1 MSRTLRARLRVH
13 NPHTVH
19 PSTGVSNTGASIPP
33 TASAAALPTEQR
45 SGVGRPAAARALTA
59 TASLATVALVA
70 VPSAAYADP
79 GAPVVLAANALPVVI
94 ANLQTWVM
102 GILAAVA
109 TLFLVLAGVYW
120 ATAGGDPAQVDKAKG
135 AFKNALVGYG
145 LAVLAPVLLEVVKGI
160 VGG

>member
-1 MSRTLRARLRVH
+1 MFRPLLARSRALTIALSHAPMTTRALRHAAR
-13 NPHTVH
+13 
-19 PSTGVSNTGASIPP
+19 I
-33 TASAAALPTEQR
+33 AA
-45 SGVGRPAAARALTA
+45 PAAAAVVVL
-59 TASLATVALVA
+59 A
-70 VPSAAYADP
+70 VPAAAYADP
-79 GAPVVLAANALPVVI
+79 GGPVVLAANDLPTVI

-135 AFKNALVGYG
+135 ALKNALVGYG
-145 LAVLAPVLLEVVKGI
+145 LAVLAPILLEVVQGI

>member
-1 MSRTLRARLRVH
+1 MTTHALRLVARV
-13 NPHTVH
+13 
-19 PSTGVSNTGASIPP
+19 
-33 TASAAALPTEQR
+33 AA
-45 SGVGRPAAARALTA
+45 PAAAAAVVTL
-59 TASLATVALVA
+59 A
-70 VPSAAYADP
+70 VPAVAYADA
-79 GAPVVLAANALPVVI
+79 GGPVVLAANDLPTVI

-135 AFKNALVGYG
+135 ALKNALIGYG
-145 LAVLAPVLLEVVKGI
+145 LAVLAPILLEVVQGI

>member
-1 MSRTLRARLRVH
+1 LRAARR
-13 NPHTVH
+13 
-19 PSTGVSNTGASIPP
+19 
-33 TASAAALPTEQR
+33 AAHI
-45 SGVGRPAAARALTA
+45 AAH
-59 TASLATVALVA
+59 LATVALLLS
-70 VPSAAYADP
+70 VPTAAFADSTGP
-79 GAPVVLAANALPVVI
+79 MQLAGEVLAAKTLPEVI
-94 ANLQTWVM
+94 SGLQAWIM

-109 TLFLVLAGVYW
+109 TLFLVLAGVYY

>member
-1 MSRTLRARLRVH
+1 MSRNHTARLR
-13 NPHTVH
+13 
-19 PSTGVSNTGASIPP
+19 
-33 TASAAALPTEQR
+33 
-45 SGVGRPAAARALTA
+45 ALTRSRTIRRIGRIA
-59 TASLATVALVA
+59 ANTATVALMLS
-70 VPSAAYADP
+70 VPAAAYADTGEP
-79 GAPVVLAANALPVVI
+79 TYLAAYDLPTVI

-135 AFKNALVGYG
+135 ALKNALVGYG
-145 LAVLAPVLLEVVKGI
+145 LAVLAPILLQVVKGI